1 MSDRQA
7 IEDAMNQFARSQVAL
22 NAKVLAVEHHAESNI
37 WTGVAVSS
45 AGNRKLVARKQPDG
59 TWQVSKYLG
68 SISSQHRT

>member
-7 IEDAMNQFARSQVAL
+7 IEDAMNQFARAQIAL
-22 NAKVLAVEHHAESNI
+22 NAKVLAVEHHEDSNV

-45 AGNRKLVARKQPDG
+45 AGNRKLVARQQANG

-68 SISSQHRT
+68 SLPSQGKP